1 MKVSYGAA
9 ALLGAALCGF
19 FGAGCD
25 GCGSPSAT
33 LVGADGGT
41 TAPRERTC
49 SDADLR
55 DCSVGHCQLD
65 APPGALAAGQ
75 TVTLAEAAI
84 PAELRDDA
92 VGATL
97 CQVRWSAPATKA
109 LTLTVETGEVV
120 GPRATLFRW
129 NDPVARAVAASS
141 FGTRVQGSISSSGTF
156 GVTATPG
163 ELAIDGQIS
172 SDPLSSEDLPA
183 LLRNISLPGIAAAT
197 FDGRRL
203 YVASGPRILVYEG
216 MPTSAA
222 SRPALVLGEPSLDAR
237 VSGTSSSVLG
247 APVTALWSDGT
258 RLAAATGH
266 RVLVWATIPTT
277 SFTPADLV
285 LGQQDFSSSS
295 PNAGGLGGNTLNA
308 PFALDGDATHLAV
321 ADLQNHRALV
331 WSPFPTSLGQPAS
344 GVVGQTSPGASV
356 NHPIYQAW
364 GVALHGG
371 GAFVAGYFSGVQFF
385 PSLTTGATPSFSPM
399 RFAPSVQPD
408 TVYSPDSVAKT
419 AGGGLAIG
427 DDWGSRVA
435 MMRAVPSATRPMDF
449 VLGQPDPTRRV
460 IVDTSASSTASG
472 GRVMASGGAF
482 FVADGA
488 RLLVYENEPTYNFEP
503 ASRVIGQAGTSTD
516 EYGVDYRHISARSLA
531 APADVAAE
539 GNSVVVADRGNN
551 RVLVYPGSASGAT
564 NPAAA
569 VVVGQTDMHGFVANQ
584 DQARPG
590 AATLSGPAGVALVG
604 GRLFVADTEN
614 HRVLVWNSLPSRDG
628 APADVVLGQA
638 DFAGRRPNRGR
649 GDGNGDG
656 YSDAGADGF
665 FYPTGIASD
674 GTHLFVADRMNNR
687 VLVWDDVATLE
698 SGMPAQRVIGQGS
711 FTGLLP
717 NRGNAGRGA
726 YAPRADGLNLPS
738 GLHVDAGSL
747 WIADTENNRVVRYDH
762 LSTTP
767 VPTVFLGQADGSTL
781 ANANY
786 YGFGDSRT
794 GSVAP
799 VSTQAGS
806 VVRPRALVAVGGRL
820 YVSEAGS
827 HRVHAFRKE
836 SDTSYVAA
844 GVVGQRDDSGNQPN
858 AGGLGAGSLAN
869 PGGLGAVAGRLL
881 VVDTGNHRVLSFE
894 VAALADA
901 GAIAAS
907 VIGQA
912 STLTNGFDQATTGR
926 QTQPR
931 GIALANGKVFV
942 AESARHRV
950 VVRDAQAPTAIERVF
965 GQSSEVGSMAN
976 AGGAPSARTLSGPRG
991 VFADDAHLLVADTG
1005 NHRVLVFDRASPAE
1019 DAVRVLGQSDFVS
1032 AAPNRGG
1039 APTLAT
1045 LDTPTSVWSD
1055 GTRVVVADT
1064 SNHRVLVWNA
1074 FPTVDG
1080 QAADLVIGQ
1089 DDGAAALPNRG
1100 LTAPSATSLSA
1111 PAGVL
1116 GIGDALYVADT
1127 GNNRVLRFA
1136 RSPSSSGAAATS
1148 VLGQVDF
1155 KSRFAA
1161 AAPDDRAALAG
1172 PAALATDG
1180 ASLYVVDRDMNRV
1193 VSFALPADG
1202 GLAEGPI
1209 VAAATG
1215 AALSAPGGLAAERS
1229 GRFTSRLYVGD
1240 TGEDRVLVL
1249 APVSRLLG
1257 P

>member
-25 GCGSPSAT
+25 GCGSVPTA
-33 LVGADGGT
+33 VHDGDGGT

-49 SDADLR
+49 NDADLR
-55 DCSVGHCQLD
+55 DCSIGHCQLD
-65 APPGALAAGQ
+65 APPGALVAGQ
-75 TVTLAEAAI
+75 TVTLSEAAV
-84 PAELRDDA
+84 PAALRDDA
-92 VGATL
+92 EGTIL

-109 LTLTVETGEVV
+109 ITLTVETGDVV

-129 NDPVARAVAASS
+129 SDPVARAVPASS
-141 FGTRVQGSISSSGTF
+141 FGTRVQGSISSSGIF

-163 ELAIDGQIS
+163 ELAIEAQIS

-183 LLRNISLPGIAAAT
+183 LLRNVSLPGIAAAT
-197 FDGRRL
+197 FDGQRL
-203 YVASGPRILVYEG
+203 YVASGPRILVYQG
-216 MPTSAA
+216 IPKSPAARPT
-222 SRPALVLGEPSLDAR
+222 LVLGQPTLDAR
-237 VSGTSSSVLG
+237 ASGTSSSVLG

-266 RVLVWATIPTT
+266 RILVWATIPTT

-285 LGQQDFSSSS
+285 LGQQDFSSSA
-295 PNAGGLGGNTLNA
+295 PNAGGLGGGTLNA

-344 GVVGQTSPGASV
+344 GVVGQASPTASV

-385 PSLTTGATPSFSPM
+385 PSLSTGAAPSFSPM

-435 MMRAVPSATRPMDF
+435 MMRAMPTGTRPMDF

-460 IVDTSASSTASG
+460 ALDTSASSTSGG

-488 RLLVYENEPTYNFEP
+488 RLLVYESEPTYNFEP
-503 ASRVIGQAGTSTD
+503 ASHVLGQAGTSTD

-539 GNSVVVADRGNN
+539 GNSVAVADRGNN
-551 RVLVYPGSASGAT
+551 RVLLYPASALGST
-564 NPAAA
+564 NPSAA
-569 VVVGQTDMHGFVANQ
+569 VVVGQSDMRGFVANQ
-584 DQARPG
+584 DQARPSAG
-590 AATLSGPAGVALVG
+590 TLSGPAGVALVG
-604 GRLFVADTEN
+604 GRLIVADTEN
-614 HRVLVWNSLPSRDG
+614 HRVLVWNKLPTRDG

-649 GDGNGDG
+649 GDGNSDG

-665 FYPTGIASD
+665 FYPTGVASD
-674 GTHLFVADRMNNR
+674 GVHLFVADRMNNR
-687 VLVWDDVATLE
+687 VLVWDDVTALE
-698 SGMPAQRVIGQGS
+698 SGMPAQRVLGQGS
-711 FTGLLP
+711 FTALLP
-717 NRGNAGRGA
+717 NRGNAGHGA

-762 LSTTP
+762 LSTNP
-767 VPTVFLGQADGSTL
+767 VPTVFLGQPDGTSLT
-781 ANANY
+781 NSNY
-786 YGFGDSRT
+786 YGLADSRT
-794 GSVAP
+794 GSLAP
-799 VSTQAGS
+799 VSTSAGS
-806 VVRPRALVAVGGRL
+806 VVRPRGLVAIGDRL

-827 HRVHAFRKE
+827 HRVHAFRKQ
-836 SDTSYVAA
+836 SDTAYVHAA
-844 GVVGQRDDSGNQPN
+844 VVGQSDANGGQPN
-858 AGGLGAGSLAN
+858 AGGLGAGSLSN
-869 PGGLGAVAGRLL
+869 PAGLAAASGRLL
-881 VVDTGNHRVLSFE
+881 VVDTGNHRVLSF
-894 VAALADA
+894 DTA
-901 GAIAAS
+901 GLVDFGATAAS
-907 VIGQA
+907 VIGQT

-931 GIALANGKVFV
+931 GIALSGGKLFV

-950 VVRDAQAPTAIERVF
+950 VMRDTQAASAIERVF
-965 GQSSEVGSMAN
+965 GQSNEVGAMAN
-976 AGGAPSARTLSGPRG
+976 AGGAPSARTLSSPRA

-1019 DAVRVLGQSDFVS
+1019 DAVRVLGQGDFASV
-1032 AAPNRGG
+1032 APNRGG
-1039 APTLAT
+1039 SPTLGT
-1045 LDTPTSVWSD
+1045 LNTPTSVWSD

-1064 SNHRVLVWNA
+1064 SNHRVLVWNS

-1080 QAADLVIGQ
+1080 QTADFVIGQ
-1089 DDGAAALPNRG
+1089 DDGGAVLPNRG
-1100 LTAPSATSLSA
+1100 LTTPSATTLSA

-1116 GIGDALYVADT
+1116 GFGDALYVADT

-1136 RSPSSSGAAATS
+1136 RFPSSSGATASS

-1172 PAALATDG
+1172 PTALASDG

-1193 VSFALPADG
+1193 VSFPLPADG

>member
-1 MKVSYGAA
+1 MKLSYGAA

-25 GCGSPSAT
+25 GCGSAPAA
-33 LVGADGGT
+33 LVDADGGS
-41 TAPRERTC
+41 TAARERTC
-49 SDADLR
+49 KDADLR
-55 DCSVGHCQLD
+55 DCSIGHCQLA
-65 APPGALAAGQ
+65 APPGALTEGQ
-75 TVTLAEAAI
+75 TVTLSEAAI
-84 PAELRDDA
+84 PAPLRDDA

-97 CQVRWSAPATKA
+97 CQVRWSSPAVRA
-109 LTLTVETGEVV
+109 ITLTVDAGDVV

-129 NDPVARAVAASS
+129 SDPVARAVPASS

-163 ELAIDGQIS
+163 ALAIEAQIS

-183 LLRNISLPGIAAAT
+183 LLRNLSLPGIAAAT

-216 MPTSAA
+216 IPTSPTT
-222 SRPALVLGEPSLDAR
+222 RPALVLGQPTLDSR

-266 RVLVWATIPTT
+266 RILVWATIPTT

-295 PNAGGLGGNTLNA
+295 ANVGGLAGGTLNA

-331 WSPFPTSLGQPAS
+331 WSPFPSSLGQTAS
-344 GVVGQTSPGASV
+344 GVVGQASPTAAL
-356 NHPIYQAW
+356 NHPLYQAW
-364 GVALHGG
+364 GVALHGA
-371 GAFVAGYFSGVQFF
+371 GAFVASYFSGVQFF
-385 PSLTTGATPSFSPM
+385 PSLGTGAAPSFAPM

-408 TVYSPDSVAKT
+408 TVYSPDSVTKT

-435 MMRAVPSATRPMDF
+435 MMRAVPTGTRPMDF
-449 VLGQPDPTRRV
+449 VLGQPDPARRV
-460 IVDTSASSTASG
+460 ALDTSASSTSGG

-503 ASRVIGQAGTSTD
+503 ATRVLGQAGTSTN

-539 GNSVVVADRGNN
+539 GNTVAVVDRGNN
-551 RVLVYPGSASGAT
+551 RVLLYPAFASGAT
-564 NPAAA
+564 NPTAA
-569 VVVGQTDMHGFVANQ
+569 VVLGQGDMRAFVANQ
-584 DQARPG
+584 DQPRAG
-590 AATLSGPAGVALVG
+590 ESTLSGPSGVALAA

-614 HRVLVWNSLPSRDG
+614 HRVLVWNTVPTRDG
-628 APADVVLGQA
+628 AAADLVLGQA
-638 DFAGRRPNRGR
+638 DFGGRRPNRGR
-649 GDGNGDG
+649 GDGDGDG
-656 YSDAGADGF
+656 YSDARADGF

-687 VLVWDDVATLE
+687 VLVWNDVTALQT
-698 SGMPAQRVIGQGS
+698 GMPAQRVLGQAS
-711 FTGLLP
+711 FSALLP
-717 NRGNAGRGA
+717 NRGNAGHGA

-738 GLHVDAGSL
+738 GLHVDGGSL
-747 WIADTENNRVVRYDH
+747 WVADTENNRVVRYDH
-762 LSTTP
+762 LAGAP
-767 VPTVFLGQADGSTL
+767 IATVFLGQPDGSSLT
-781 ANANY
+781 NPNY
-786 YGFGDSRT
+786 YGLADSRT
-794 GSVAP
+794 GSLAP
-799 VSTQAGS
+799 VITDPGS
-806 VVRPRALVAVGGRL
+806 VVRPRGLATVGDRL

-827 HRVHAFRKE
+827 HRVHTFRKQ
-836 SDTSYVAA
+836 SDTSYVHA
-844 GVVGQRDDSGNQPN
+844 GVVGQSDASGSLAN
-858 AGGLGAGSLAN
+858 AGGLGAGSLSNPAGLAIAN
-869 PGGLGAVAGRLL
+869 GRLL
-881 VVDTGNHRVLSFE
+881 VVDAGNHRVLSFE
-894 VAALADA
+894 EASLAGHGAA
-901 GAIAAS
+901 AAS
-907 VIGQA
+907 VVGQT
-912 STLTNGFDQATTGR
+912 STLTSGFNQATTGR

-931 GIALANGKVFV
+931 GIALSGGKLLV
-942 AESARHRV
+942 AETARHRV
-950 VVRDAQAPTAIERVF
+950 VVRDAQSPTAIERVF
-965 GQSSEVGSMAN
+965 GQASEVGAMAN
-976 AGGAPSARTLSGPRG
+976 AGGAPSARTLSSPRA
-991 VFADDAHLLVADTG
+991 VFADPTHVLVADTG
-1005 NHRVLVFDRASPAE
+1005 NHRVLVFDRTSPAE
-1019 DAVRVLGQSDFVS
+1019 DAVRVLGQGNF
-1032 AAPNRGG
+1032 AAASPNRGG
-1039 APTLAT
+1039 SPTAGT
-1045 LDTPTSVWSD
+1045 LNTPTSVWSD

-1064 SNHRVLVWNA
+1064 SNHRVLVWNS

-1080 QAADLVIGQ
+1080 QPADVVVGQDAAD
-1089 DDGAAALPNRG
+1089 AALPNRG
-1100 LTAPSATSLSA
+1100 FTAPSAATLSA

-1116 GIGDALYVADT
+1116 VEGDALYVSDT

-1136 RSPSSSGAAATS
+1136 SFPTRSGGDASS

-1161 AAPDDRAALAG
+1161 ADPDDRAALAG
-1172 PAALATDG
+1172 PTALASDG

-1193 VSFALPADG
+1193 VSFPLPADG

-1215 AALSAPGGLAAERS
+1215 AALSAPGGVAAERT

-1240 TGEDRVLVL
+1240 TGEDRVLL
-1249 APVSRLLG
+1249 LSPVSRLLQQ
-1257 P
+1257 

>member
-9 ALLGAALCGF
+9 ALLGAALCGL

-25 GCGSPSAT
+25 GCGSVPVTVIAP
-33 LVGADGGT
+33 DGGST
-41 TAPRERTC
+41 VPRERTC
-49 SDADLR
+49 KDADLR
-55 DCSVGHCQLD
+55 DCSIGRCTLD
-65 APPGALAAGQ
+65 APPGALAEGQ
-75 TVTLAEAAI
+75 TVTLSEAAV
-84 PAELRDDA
+84 PVELRDDA
-92 VGATL
+92 VGSTL

-109 LTLTVETGEVV
+109 ITLTMETGEVV

-129 NDPVARAVAASS
+129 SAPVARAVAASS
-141 FGTRVQGSISSSGTF
+141 FGTRVQGSISSSGVF

-163 ELAIDGQIS
+163 ELAIEAQIS

-183 LLRNISLPGIAAAT
+183 LLRNVSLPGIAAAT

-216 MPTSAA
+216 IPA
-222 SRPALVLGEPSLDAR
+222 SPSTRPALVLGQPTLDSRA
-237 VSGTSSSVLG
+237 SATSSSVLG

-266 RVLVWATIPTT
+266 RILVWATIPTT

-285 LGQQDFSSSS
+285 LGQQDFSSST
-295 PNAGGLGGNTLNA
+295 PNAGGLGGGTLNA

-321 ADLQNHRALV
+321 ADLQNNRALV
-331 WSPFPTSLGQPAS
+331 WSPFPSSLGQAAS
-344 GVVGQTSPGASV
+344 GVIGQASPTASV
-356 NHPIYQAW
+356 NHPLYQAW

-385 PSLTTGATPSFSPM
+385 PSLGTGAAPSFAPL

-427 DDWGSRVA
+427 DDWGARVA
-435 MMRAVPSATRPMDF
+435 MMRAVPTGTRPMDF
-449 VLGQPDPTRRV
+449 VLGQPDPARRV
-460 IVDTSASSTASG
+460 ALDTSASSASGG

-503 ASRVIGQAGTSTD
+503 ASRVLGQAGSSTD

-531 APADVAAE
+531 APSDVAAE
-539 GNSVVVADRGNN
+539 GNTVAVADRGNN
-551 RVLVYPGSASGAT
+551 RVLLYPAFALGTT
-564 NPAAA
+564 NPSAA
-569 VVVGQTDMHGFVANQ
+569 VVLGQGDMRGFVANL
-584 DQARPG
+584 DQPRPS
-590 AATLSGPAGVALVG
+590 ASALSGPSGVALVS

-614 HRVLVWNSLPSRDG
+614 HRVLVWNTLPTRDG
-628 APADVVLGQA
+628 APADLVLGQA
-638 DFAGRRPNRGR
+638 DFAGHRPNRGR
-649 GDGNGDG
+649 GDGDGDG
-656 YSDAGADGF
+656 YSDAGADGL

-687 VLVWDDVATLE
+687 VLVWDDVATLV
-698 SGMPAQRVIGQGS
+698 SGMPAQRVLGQGS
-711 FTGLLP
+711 FSALLP
-717 NRGNAGRGA
+717 NRGNAGHGA
-726 YAPRADGLNLPS
+726 YAPRPDGLNLPS

-747 WIADTENNRVVRYDH
+747 WVADTENNRVVRYDH
-762 LSTTP
+762 LSATP
-767 VPTVFLGQADGSTL
+767 IPTVFLGQPGGSTL
-781 ANANY
+781 SNPNY
-786 YGFGDSRT
+786 YGLSDSRT
-794 GSVAP
+794 GSLAP
-799 VSTQAGS
+799 VTTGSGS
-806 VVRPRALVAVGGRL
+806 VLRPRGLTTIGDRL

-836 SDTSYVAA
+836 SDTSYAQA
-844 GVVGQRDDSGNQPN
+844 GVVGQSDAGGSAAN
-858 AGGLGAGSLAN
+858 AGGLGAGSLSNPAGLASAN
-869 PGGLGAVAGRLL
+869 GRLL
-881 VVDTGNHRVLSFE
+881 VVDTGNHRMLSFE
-894 VAALADA
+894 ATGLADS
-901 GAIAAS
+901 GASAAS
-907 VIGQA
+907 VVGQT
-912 STLTNGFDQATTGR
+912 STLSNGFNQATTGR

-931 GIALANGKVFV
+931 GIALSRGKLFV
-942 AESARHRV
+942 AETARHRV
-950 VVRDAQAPTAIERVF
+950 VMRDTQSPTAIERVF

-976 AGGAPSARTLSGPRG
+976 AGGSASARTLSAPRA
-991 VFADDAHLLVADTG
+991 VFADDAHVLVADTG
-1005 NHRVLVFDRASPAE
+1005 NHRVLVFDRRSPAE
-1019 DAVRVLGQSDFVS
+1019 DAVRVLGQGDFVS

-1039 APTLAT
+1039 NPTLGT
-1045 LDTPTSVWSD
+1045 LNTPTSVWSD

-1064 SNHRVLVWNA
+1064 SNHRVLVWNT

-1089 DDGAAALPNRG
+1089 DAADGALPNRG
-1100 LTAPSATSLSA
+1100 LTAPSSTTLSA

-1116 GIGDALYVADT
+1116 GEGDALYVADT

-1136 RSPSSSGAAATS
+1136 RVPTSSGAGATS

-1161 AAPDDRAALAG
+1161 ASPDDRGALAG
-1172 PAALATDG
+1172 PTALATDG

-1193 VSFALPADG
+1193 VSFPLPADG

-1215 AALSAPGGLAAERS
+1215 AALSAPGGVAAERT

-1240 TGEDRVLVL
+1240 TGEDRVLL
-1249 APVSRLLG
+1249 LSPVSRLLG
-1257 P
+1257 Q